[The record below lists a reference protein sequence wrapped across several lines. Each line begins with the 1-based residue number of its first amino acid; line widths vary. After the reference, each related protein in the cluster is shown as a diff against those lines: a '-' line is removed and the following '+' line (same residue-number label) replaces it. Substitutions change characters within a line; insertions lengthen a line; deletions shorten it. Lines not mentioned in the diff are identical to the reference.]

1 MHQLNILSAHSLTVL
16 GRSIVVYG
24 TGAQSGQILGC
35 ANIEPSLV
43 AEEEIEISFPRNGI
57 SPWDVD
63 RCLLNYIHD
72 TTVLHHAPLAKLE
85 IYEYIKYAN
94 FITLKS

>member
-1 MHQLNILSAHSLTVL
+1 MVYDTGNESAHV
-16 GRSIVVYG
+16 
-24 TGAQSGQILGC
+24 LGC

-43 AEEEIEISFPRNGI
+43 AEEEIVISFPRNGI

-72 TTVLHHAPLAKLE
+72 TTVLHHAPLAE
-85 IYEYIKYAN
+85 CESYGYIKIKLCKFNY
-94 FITLKS
+94 FKS